1 MKGFPWRIILYAAFL
16 LYLFLDLRVFEGPL
30 KQAFA
35 ERQTTL
41 EDLAREKKWVAVVN
55 REPISREQLE
65 ASVFRHLYQRGK
77 EVEALPEKNLE
88 MIRLAVL
95 NSLIDDLLVKQ
106 YADGENYEAPPEEI
120 EEFIQTWEEQ
130 FGTPEEREGRSQ
142 RQDLSP
148 EERREQLA
156 RIWSRKRWLEQ
167 RIEPGVDVEDEEVRA
182 WFEANREAGEGFREP
197 EKVRAR
203 HIFLSTVIEDDPSR
217 EELIRTIHR
226 QISEGEGSFEELAA
240 EFSEDLRTKNR
251 GGDLDWFARDRIP
264 EDFAEPVF
272 ALGVDEMSEP
282 FRTSIGWH
290 IVKVEERQEERPVA
304 FEEVEKEI
312 RHHLETEYTADTIK
326 QLMEKLREVSNI
338 RLFPENW

>member
-1 MKGFPWRIILYAAFL
+1 MKGFPWRIVLYAVFL

-30 KQAFA
+30 KRAFS
-35 ERQTTL
+35 ERRSTL
-41 EDLAREKKWVAVVN
+41 EEVAREKEWVAVVN
-55 REPISREQLE
+55 QEPISSEQLE

-77 EVEALPEKNLE
+77 EDEVLPEKNLK

-120 EEFIQTWEEQ
+120 EKFIETFEEQ
-130 FGTPEEREGRSQ
+130 FETPEELEGRSTM
-142 RQDLSP
+142 QDLSA
-148 EERREQLA
+148 EERREELA

-167 RIEPGVDVEDEEVRA
+167 RIEPGVDVQDEEVRA
-182 WFEANREAGEGFREP
+182 WFEANRRDGEGFVEP

-203 HIFLSTVIEDDPSR
+203 QIFLSTVIEDDPSR

-226 QISEGEGSFEELAA
+226 QISEGEGTFEEFAA

-251 GGDLDWFARDRIP
+251 GGDLNWFARDRVP

-272 ALGVDEMSEP
+272 ALKVGEMSEP

-290 IVKVEERQEERPVA
+290 IVKLEERQEERPVT
-304 FEEVEKEI
+304 FEEVELEI

-326 QLMEKLREVSNI
+326 LLMEKLREVSNI
-338 RLFPENW
+338 RLFPENL